1 MLLDRLLN
9 RPDRWLPERIRD
21 LLGRRGSA
29 AELPVPSPGAR
40 TMRLAYLSSARDR
53 ASQTSQHGGSRRT
66 QPLNG
71 LVPVPL
77 ADGVDLFIAPGLPCT
92 AGPLDLI
99 VHLRGGSP
107 EHFQAMRSP
116 ALIVRADA
124 AGLSGAL
131 LNRFGKRD
139 WLRQTQEAVLQACWQ
154 EWRWL
159 PIIDR
164 RILSSFGAGY
174 APLGAALEQDLIV
187 AKTDA
192 VFILDG
198 LHYGRPGKPDKVAL
212 EPFTRFA
219 QQAAQGRKLMVV
231 THTSI
236 TPKGFTSSTDSAQ
249 ALIQAVKARRVKLDK
264 HLADDWTPHQRA
276 YKGGF
281 YVESFPGRGPESQ
294 VAQIQQIGRLWQAY
308 LDLAPRSAGQFLG

>member
-9 RPDRWLPERIRD
+9 RPDRWLPERLLD

-29 AELPVPSPGAR
+29 EALPAPSPGAG
-40 TMRLAYLSSARDR
+40 TMRLAYLSHARER
-53 ASQTSQHGGSRRT
+53 AGHNGGSRRT

-77 ADGVDLFIAPGLPCT
+77 ADGVDLFLAPGLPGM

-99 VHLRGGSP
+99 VHLRGGTP
-107 EHFQAMRSP
+107 DHFQAMRSP

-131 LNRFGKRD
+131 LKRFGTRD
-139 WLRQTQEAVLQACWQ
+139 WLRQTHEAVLQACWQ

-164 RILSSFGAGY
+164 RILSCFGSGY
-174 APLGAALEQDLIV
+174 APVGAALEQDLIL

-192 VFILDG
+192 LFVLDG
-198 LHYGRPGKPDKVAL
+198 LHYGKPGKVDKAAL

-219 QQAAQGRKLMVV
+219 QQAAEGRKLMVV

-236 TPKGFTSSTDSAQ
+236 TPKNFASSTDSAR
-249 ALIQAVKARRVKLDK
+249 ALVQAVKPRRVKLDRA
-264 HLADDWTPHQRA
+264 LADDWTPYQRA
-276 YKGGF
+276 FKGGF
-281 YVESFPGRGPESQ
+281 YVESFPGRNTEAHI
-294 VAQIQQIGRLWQAY
+294 AQIQQLGRLWQAY
-308 LDLAPRSAGQFLG
+308 LDLAPRSAGQFKH